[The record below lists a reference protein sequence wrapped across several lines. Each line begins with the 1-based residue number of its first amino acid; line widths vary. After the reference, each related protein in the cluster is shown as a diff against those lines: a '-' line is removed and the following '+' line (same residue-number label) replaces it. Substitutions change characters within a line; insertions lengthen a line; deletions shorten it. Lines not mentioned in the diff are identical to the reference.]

1 MERTK
6 VVAQQ
11 NGKSGESLDSSAK
24 TGRRL
29 LEDWQ
34 AAQPDNFYLADL
46 NVQRSLEFHWGKDK
60 YREHARRLVD
70 FGKTAATEIDAA
82 VREANLDANL
92 PMLERFDRLGNR
104 TEGVSFHPSHHEAGK
119 GIYGS
124 GMMSV
129 YEEPGNNLLSLA
141 LFYIS
146 SQNGEAGHNCPV
158 ACTAGLIKV
167 IQQAASPAL
176 QKAYLPGLL
185 DADYESN
192 LTGAQFLTE
201 VQGGSDVGANVVTA
215 TSLDPKQG
223 TWLLNGEKWF
233 CSNVTADLALVTA
246 RVAGQGEGTKG
257 LGLFLVPRQLGDG
270 RINNLYINRLKDK
283 LGTRSMATG
292 EIEFRDALA
301 YQVGETENGFK
312 NVMVYVINTSRV
324 YNAVGVCGNARRAYL
339 TALTYAKYRRAFG
352 QEIIRFPLVQ
362 DILANMRADS
372 TAMLSGTF
380 HIIKLLD
387 DIELGKS
394 NPQADGFLRM
404 AINLNKYRS
413 AVLAHDVVI
422 KAIELLGGNGAIES
436 FSVLPRLLR
445 DNVVFENWEGTHN
458 VLLAQVQRDMRRYQV
473 HRPFMD
479 AVRAMFEGV
488 GEKAFRE
495 EGLALLEQMA
505 AEIDEVLGL
514 DELTAAIYFRPLMDR
529 LTDLYYAACMGIEG
543 QWEIVEKKDRT
554 KLRLATLF
562 LNRRAAGK
570 GPKDIFHYDDEVSR
584 LCG

>member
-1 MERTK
+1 M
-6 VVAQQ
+6 
-11 NGKSGESLDSSAK
+11 

-29 LEDWQ
+29 LEDWEG
-34 AAQPDNFYLADL
+34 AQPDNYFLADL
-46 NVQRSLEFHWGKDK
+46 GFQRALEFHWGKDV
-60 YREHARRLVD
+60 YRSHAKRLIN
-70 FGKTAATEIDAA
+70 FGKKAATEIDVA

-92 PMLERFDRLGNR
+92 PTLERFDRLGNR
-104 TEGVSFHPSHHEAGK
+104 IEGVTFHPSHQEAGR
-119 GIYGS
+119 GIYGC

-129 YEEPGNNLLSLA
+129 YEKPANNMLALA

-167 IQQAASPAL
+167 LQQVASPGL
-176 QKAYLPGLL
+176 REAYLPGLL
-185 DADYESN
+185 NPDYDSN
-192 LTGAQFLTE
+192 FTGAQFLTE

-215 TSLDPKQG
+215 TLLDSSQG

-233 CSNVTADLALVTA
+233 CSNVTADLALATA
-246 RVAGQGEGTKG
+246 RVADQGEGTRG
-257 LGLFLVPRQLGDG
+257 LGLFLVPRRLEDG
-270 RINNLYINRLKDK
+270 RMNNLFINRLKEK

-301 YQVGETENGFK
+301 YQVGETESGFK
-312 NVMVYVINTSRV
+312 NVMIYVINTSRI
-324 YNAVGVCGNARRAYL
+324 YNAVGVCGNARRAYQ
-339 TALTYAKYRRAFG
+339 TAVTYARYRRAFG

-362 DILANMRADS
+362 DILATMRADS
-372 TAMLSGTF
+372 TAILSGTF

-387 DIELGKS
+387 DIEQGKS

-413 AVLAHDVVI
+413 AVLGHDVIV
-422 KAIELLGGNGAIES
+422 KGIELLGGNGAIES

-458 VLLAQVQRDMRRYQV
+458 VLLAQVQRDMRRYQI
-473 HRPFMD
+473 HHPFMN
-479 AVRAMFEGV
+479 AVRVMFEGV
-488 GEKAFRE
+488 GEEEFRR
-495 EGLALLEQMA
+495 EGLQLLEQIS
-505 AEIDEVLGL
+505 AEVAEVLGM
-514 DELTAAIYFRPLMDR
+514 DEMTAAIYFRPLMDR
-529 LTDLYYAACMGIEG
+529 LTDLYYAACLGIEG

-562 LNRRAAGK
+562 LYRRAAGK
-570 GPKDIFHYDDEVSR
+570 GAKDIVYYDDMVSR
-584 LCG
+584 LCR

>member
-1 MERTK
+1 MNKQQILQTK
-6 VVAQQ
+6 TD
-11 NGKSGESLDSSAK
+11 NGTEPQRM
-24 TGRRL
+24 GRDL
-29 LEDWQ
+29 LGDWEG
-34 AAQPDNFYLADL
+34 AQPDNYFLADV
-46 NVQRSLEFHWGKDK
+46 NFQRALEFHWGKDK

-70 FGKTAATEIDAA
+70 FGKVAAAEIDTA
-82 VREANLDANL
+82 VRQANLDPNL
-92 PMLERFDRLGNR
+92 PSLERFDRLGNR
-104 TEGVSFHPSHHEAGK
+104 TEGVTFHPSHHTAGRS
-119 GIYGS
+119 IYGC

-129 YEEPGNNLLSLA
+129 YEKPANNLLALA

-167 IQQAASPAL
+167 LQHIASPAL
-176 QKAYLPGLL
+176 QQTYLPDLL
-185 DADYESN
+185 NPDYDSN
-192 LTGAQFLTE
+192 FTGAQFLTE

-215 TSLDPKQG
+215 VPLDPQQG
-223 TWLLNGEKWF
+223 IWLLNGEKWF

-246 RVAGQGEGTKG
+246 RVAGQGEGTRG
-257 LGLFLVPRQLGDG
+257 LGLFLVPRRLDDG
-270 RINNLYINRLKDK
+270 RLNNVFINRLKDK

-292 EIEFRDALA
+292 EIEFRNALA

-312 NVMVYVINTSRV
+312 NVMIHVINTSRV

-339 TALTYAKYRRAFG
+339 TAVTYARYRRAFN

-362 DILANMRADS
+362 DILANMRADA
-372 TAMLSGTF
+372 TAMLAGTF

-387 DIELGKS
+387 DVELGQS
-394 NPQADGFLRM
+394 NPQAEGFLRM

-413 AVLAHDVVI
+413 AVLAHDVI
-422 KAIELLGGNGAIES
+422 MKAIELLGGNGAIES

-458 VLLAQVQRDMRRYQV
+458 VLLAQVQRDMRRYHV
-473 HRPFMD
+473 HQPFLA
-479 AVRAMFEGV
+479 AVRAMFETV
-488 GEKAFRE
+488 GEDTFKQ
-495 EGLALLEQMA
+495 EGLALLEQIS
-505 AEIDEVLGL
+505 AEIDEVLGM
-514 DELTAAIYFRPLMDR
+514 DEMTAAIYFRPLMER
-529 LTDLYYAACMGIEG
+529 LTDLYYAACMGVEG

-554 KLRLATLF
+554 KLRLAALF

-570 GPKDIFHYDDEVSR
+570 GPKDITYYDDMVSR